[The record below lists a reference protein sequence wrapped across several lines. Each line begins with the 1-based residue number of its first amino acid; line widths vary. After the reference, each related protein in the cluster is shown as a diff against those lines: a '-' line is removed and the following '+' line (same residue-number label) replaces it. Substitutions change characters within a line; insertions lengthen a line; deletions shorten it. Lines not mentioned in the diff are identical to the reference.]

1 MKIIKISAY
10 LFAALSIS
18 TSAAGVYAQ
27 DMAAPPVKA
36 QTKAI
41 LAVVKHYSAAIA
53 CSDVAPDAN
62 SIAAMIPYKS
72 FDNREDAKF
81 AVIWHGDIGCLGGS
95 GTSSARIAV
104 VKVGAGD
111 SFYVNPSESSPQV
124 DEGLPRYVE
133 KVVGA
138 TADSITVDVRDYGDK
153 DANCCPSLRKRLTL
167 RQSAKGNWAVVST
180 KPLPPAQY

>member
-1 MKIIKISAY
+1 MKKIQISAY

-18 TSAAGVYAQ
+18 TSNLYAQ
-27 DMAAPPVKA
+27 DMAAPPIKA

-41 LAVVKHYSAAIA
+41 LTAVKHYSAAIA

-62 SIAAMIPYKS
+62 NIAAMTPYKS

-111 SFYVNPSESSPQV
+111 SFYVSPSESSPQV
-124 DEGLPRYVE
+124 EEGLPRTVE

-167 RQSAKGNWAVVST
+167 KQSAKGNWAVVST
-180 KPLPPAQY
+180 KQLPPAQY